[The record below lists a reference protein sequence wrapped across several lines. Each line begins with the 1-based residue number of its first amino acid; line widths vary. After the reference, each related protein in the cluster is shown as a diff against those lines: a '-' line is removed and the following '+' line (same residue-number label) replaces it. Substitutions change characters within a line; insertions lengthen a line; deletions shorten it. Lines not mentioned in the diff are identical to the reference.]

1 MVASSTRHH
10 QTRNDLVLLG
20 QHTTPVLNPKNMP
33 LAIQVAIVRGA
44 LVFHHP
50 NNPPERTNLHRPS
63 IIRVRTSPFHS
74 GHKAL
79 TPFIAVSLKKAPI
92 SASAPST
99 HSNLKFVFP
108 PPTNRGGSPPATSKP
123 TIRIVGK
130 GDENSGGKTHGN
142 SAIATEGA
150 DPNHPGDR
158 HIEHLKTVAP
168 EVPEVPDTGVCT
180 SSTGR
185 SPVAKSALSTCTGKT
200 AKAKPVLPTA
210 ALYSENVLPA
220 EIPSPSTTNSPPANE
235 TLHYHLTKVDRRK
248 QQGPARRITHQR
260 TDSMV
265 SLASISSVSSI
276 HGSNLPQWEQFD
288 VLPREQESYTSF
300 PKYQSNSMRSSSLM
314 RIGATII
321 GEDSK
326 SGLTGIRG
334 FLSRVWSRKDRSND
348 LMYRPSTLKRSSS
361 AEEDE
366 DHSDTDG
373 QTIDSK
379 TTISAAHNSH
389 DKGKSKA
396 GTMSNPSIKP
406 ERSNNHPESASAKSS
421 FDAPFQKPVSQEER
435 NAVIKDGEAV
445 EVINYVV
452 APSV

>member
-1 MVASSTRHH
+1 MSSPITILSTPSQIPVALSSVSTPQYGGNGGILHPPSPDKKRPGTPWSGHDTSPQFKEHAVSNSGSHSSWGSGLSSSQQPTR
-10 QTRNDLVLLG
+10 TEKSSPPF
-20 QHTTPVLNPKNMP
+20 HTTL
-33 LAIQVAIVRGA
+33 
-44 LVFHHP
+44 
-50 NNPPERTNLHRPS
+50 
-63 IIRVRTSPFHS
+63 
-74 GHKAL
+74 
-79 TPFIAVSLKKAPI
+79 SLKKAPI

-130 GDENSGGKTHGN
+130 GDENSSRKSHGN
-142 SAIATEGA
+142 SVIATEEV
-150 DPNHPGDR
+150 DPNHPGN
-158 HIEHLKTVAP
+158 HYIEHLRSVAH
-168 EVPEVPDTGVCT
+168 EVPEVSDAGVCT
-180 SSTGR
+180 PSIRR
-185 SPVAKSALSTCTGKT
+185 SPVAKSVLSTCTGKT

-220 EIPSPSTTNSPPANE
+220 EIPSPPTASSPPANE

-248 QQGPARRITHQR
+248 QGPARRITHQR

-334 FLSRVWSRKDRSND
+334 FLSRVWSRKDRNND

-366 DHSDTDG
+366 DHSDTDD

-379 TTISAAHNSH
+379 TTISATQNNH
-389 DKGKSKA
+389 DKGKSKTR
-396 GTMSNPSIKP
+396 TMSDPSIKS
-406 ERSNNHPESASAKSS
+406 ERSNIHPESASAKLSLEVS
-421 FDAPFQKPVSQEER
+421 PQKTVSQEE
-435 NAVIKDGEAV
+435 
-445 EVINYVV
+445 
-452 APSV
+452 